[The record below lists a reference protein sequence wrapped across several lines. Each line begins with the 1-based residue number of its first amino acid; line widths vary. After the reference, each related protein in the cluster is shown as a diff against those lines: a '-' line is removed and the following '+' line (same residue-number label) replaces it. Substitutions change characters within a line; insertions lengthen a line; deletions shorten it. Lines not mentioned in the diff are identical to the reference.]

1 MTDERPTTPA
11 ETTPAE
17 RRIVV
22 GVDGSAH
29 SILAL
34 RRARELAEAEGAR
47 LDVVTSWSYPVMMTA
62 YELVFSPTFQE
73 IAASEQK
80 KALEAVFG
88 AELPEWVDPLVV
100 EGNAAQQL
108 VKRSAGADLVVIG
121 SRGHGGFKGLLLG
134 SVSSE
139 VAARAA
145 CPVLIMREKRAEP

>member
-47 LDVVTSWSYPVMMTA
+47 LDVVTSWNYPVMMTA